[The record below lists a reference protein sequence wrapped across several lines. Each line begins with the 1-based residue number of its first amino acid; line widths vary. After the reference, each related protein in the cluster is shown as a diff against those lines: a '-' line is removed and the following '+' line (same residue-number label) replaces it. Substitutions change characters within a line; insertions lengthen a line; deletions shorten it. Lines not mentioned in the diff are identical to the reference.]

1 MREKIVSFLKN
12 MKKTEILA
20 VSLCMVLTA
29 VVTGSLAYLK
39 SETLPVENTFE
50 LVEVPNEVYETIKG
64 NVKKDVGIVNTS
76 VSEPAYIRAKIVAT
90 WVKTDEQG
98 KPTGKIYGAAPVECS
113 CGTNC
118 IGDTCEKGCGYDI
131 TWKLDTP
138 SSDEDNTNRWVEGN
152 DGYYYYKGKVEAGKQ
167 TDILFTDCKVCP
179 CAHIPE
185 GYQLSIE
192 IMAQSIQADG
202 KADDG
207 KTPVELAW
215 GEEAAKL
222 VGAISNSNEG
232 GNE

>member
-29 VVTGSLAYLK
+29 VVTGLLAYLK

-50 LVEVPNEVYETIKG
+50 LVEVPNEVYEKIEG
-64 NVKKDVGIVNTS
+64 NVKKDVSIVNTS

-98 KPTGKIYGAAPVECS
+98 KPTDEIYGAAPVECS

-118 IGDTCEKGCGYDI
+118 AGATCTEGCGYDI
-131 TWKLDTP
+131 TWKLDTL
-138 SSDEDNTNRWVEGN
+138 SSNEDNANQWVEGN
-152 DGYYYYKGKVEAGKQ
+152 DGYYYYKEKVEAGKP

-179 CAHIPE
+179 CADIPD
-185 GYQLSIE
+185 GYSLSIE
-192 IMAQSIQADG
+192 IMGQSIQADG
-202 KADDG
+202 RDGEG

-215 GEEAAKL
+215 GTEAAEL
-222 VGAISNSNEG
+222 VGAISSESEG